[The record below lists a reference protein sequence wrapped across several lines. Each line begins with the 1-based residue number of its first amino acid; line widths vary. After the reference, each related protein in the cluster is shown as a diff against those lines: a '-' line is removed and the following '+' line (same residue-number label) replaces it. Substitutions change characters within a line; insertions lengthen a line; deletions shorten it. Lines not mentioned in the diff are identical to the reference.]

1 MDPAVS
7 HTKNEDSCMHLEL
20 QTDSTH
26 DATMVA
32 GESPFPDGGTKAW
45 MTVLGGLIAFT
56 TSIGY
61 LSSFSIFQSY
71 YSIVTLPDYSADQIS
86 WIGSLQL
93 WGCFFFGILSGGMS
107 DAFGPRVPVALGGF
121 LLVLGTMMSSIS
133 TRYYQFMLSQ
143 GLCTAIGLGLIF
155 TPALSIQSQ
164 WFEKRRGLAVGIV
177 MSGQSLGGVIWPIV
191 ADRLLNLHG
200 ISLGW
205 MFRVFG
211 FVQLFLMTSSVLLL
225 QRRLARDT
233 KAAKFEMKG
242 YFTNKSMVIFT
253 AANFFFFLV
262 LFIPYFFISLY
273 GLQYGASDHEAFYL
287 TAILNGSAFL
297 GCLVLGVVADRS
309 VGFFNTITAVAF
321 ACTITA
327 AAWVAAQSFSG
338 VVTWTVVYGFLA
350 GGIQAIFSPCIAL
363 LVPDPELIGT
373 WNGISMFVLSFPV
386 LASGPVAGR
395 MLANT
400 GGTDY
405 VPMQA
410 FTGACLGT
418 ASVLYLVT
426 RYVVS
431 HKPSA

>member
-177 MSGQSLGGVIWPIV
+177 MSGQSLGGAFMTGSDP
-191 ADRLLNLHG
+191 G
-200 ISLGW
+200 I
-205 MFRVFG
+205 M
-211 FVQLFLMTSSVLLL
+211 
-225 QRRLARDT
+225 
-233 KAAKFEMKG
+233 
-242 YFTNKSMVIFT
+242 Y
-253 AANFFFFLV
+253 
-262 LFIPYFFISLY
+262 
-273 GLQYGASDHEAFYL
+273 
-287 TAILNGSAFL
+287 
-297 GCLVLGVVADRS
+297 
-309 VGFFNTITAVAF
+309 
-321 ACTITA
+321 
-327 AAWVAAQSFSG
+327 
-338 VVTWTVVYGFLA
+338 
-350 GGIQAIFSPCIAL
+350 
-363 LVPDPELIGT
+363 
-373 WNGISMFVLSFPV
+373 
-386 LASGPVAGR
+386 
-395 MLANT
+395 
-400 GGTDY
+400 
-405 VPMQA
+405 
-410 FTGACLGT
+410 
-418 ASVLYLVT
+418 
-426 RYVVS
+426 
-431 HKPSA
+431 